1 VLVATA
7 ATRPDITR
15 RRHYDAGRG
24 FERSVTQLYLFAAAA
39 GVPLVLWFLLS
50 GGDGGDEG
58 GGAGDDGLLGVTF
71 RLLPISTLA
80 FAAAT
85 FGVCGLVLG
94 LVDTDDGT
102 TFIASGIAGVLA
114 GAANS
119 TAFAYLRRSESA
131 SDVSDRQLA
140 GAVGRVVLP
149 VAGERRGRV
158 AVAVGGQQVYL
169 SATTLP
175 DAPAELE
182 VGAPILVVEVTGGI
196 ATVTRLDTELT

>member
-1 VLVATA
+1 M
-7 ATRPDITR
+7 
-15 RRHYDAGRG
+15 
-24 FERSVTQLYLFAAAA
+24 TQLYLFAAAA

-58 GGAGDDGLLGVTF
+58 YGAGEDGLLGVTF
-71 RLLPISTLA
+71 RLLPLSTLA

-85 FGVCGLVLG
+85 FGVCGLLLG

-102 TFIASGIAGVLA
+102 TFIASVIAGVLA

-119 TAFAYLRRSESA
+119 TAFAYLRRSESS

-175 DAPAELE
+175 DVPAELE
-182 VGAPILVVEVTGGI
+182 VGAPILVVEVNGGI
-196 ATVTRLDTELT
+196 ATVARIDPELT

>member
-1 VLVATA
+1 M
-7 ATRPDITR
+7 
-15 RRHYDAGRG
+15 
-24 FERSVTQLYLFAAAA
+24 TQLYLFAAAA

-58 GGAGDDGLLGVTF
+58 GGDAGQDGLLGVTF
-71 RLLPISTLA
+71 RLLPLSTLA

-102 TFIASGIAGVLA
+102 TFIASLIAGVLA

-119 TAFAYLRRSESA
+119 SAFAYLRRSESA
-131 SDVSDRQLA
+131 SDVRERRLE

-158 AVAVGGQQVYL
+158 AVAVGDQQVYL

-182 VGAPILVVEVTGGI
+182 VGAPILVVEVNGGI
-196 ATVTRLDTELT
+196 ATVARLDPELT

>member
-1 VLVATA
+1 M
-7 ATRPDITR
+7 
-15 RRHYDAGRG
+15 
-24 FERSVTQLYLFAAAA
+24 TQLYLFAAAA

-58 GGAGDDGLLGVTF
+58 YGAGEDGLLGVTF
-71 RLLPISTLA
+71 RLLPLSSLA

-102 TFIASGIAGVLA
+102 TFIASAIAGVLA

-119 TAFAYLRRSESA
+119 AAFAYLRRSESA
-131 SDVSDRQLA
+131 SDVRERRLE

-158 AVAVGGQQVYL
+158 AVAVGDQQVYL

-182 VGAPILVVEVTGGI
+182 VGAPILVVEVNGGI
-196 ATVTRLDTELT
+196 ATVARLDPELT